1 MVSLTL
7 PLAMIL
13 LLVTVFTLLMVS
25 LTLPLAMI
33 LLLVLVFTLL
43 MVSLTLPL
51 AMILLL
57 VMVFT
62 PPLAL
67 LLLLMVV
74 MVSLTLPLAML
85 LLLLVTVFTPP
96 LALLLLLMV
105 VMVSSTLPL
114 AVLLLLMVMMFTLL
128 ALLTHHIT
136 SQLRLLVLH
145 SLDCMRIMAF
155 VANNV
160 ALLPSTS
167 ARSWARALSLYFL
180 FTIVCSP
187 IAWAGALFTSFH
199 DCVLARLGW
208 SSLFMDL

>member
-1 MVSLTL
+1 MV
-7 PLAMIL
+7 
-13 LLVTVFTLLMVS
+13 LVTLLMVS

-51 AMILLL
+51 AM
-57 VMVFT
+57 
-62 PPLAL
+62 
-67 LLLLMVV
+67 
-74 MVSLTLPLAML
+74 L
-85 LLLLVTVFTPP
+85 LLLLVLVFTPP

-114 AVLLLLMVMMFTLL
+114 AVLPLLMVMMFTLL

-145 SLDCMRIMAF
+145 SLDCVRIMAF

-180 FTIVCSP
+180 FTIVCSL
-187 IAWAGALFTSFH
+187 AWAGALSLWIFET
-199 DCVLARLGW
+199 RLFYLSMP
-208 SSLFMDL
+208 SSTGGADTPPPLCAVPCLL